1 MQKGTTTDLEVWRD
15 IVGYEGIYEISTA
28 GRIRRKYKTR
38 SRFMQPFTREKKKSR
53 RFVNLTDAAGI
64 KKQYPV
70 AKLVAKT
77 FLSQPEGTVA
87 YHKNGVLSDDWVG
100 NITFSTQEEL
110 GKTNGGKS
118 RRKPVAKIDRS
129 GEIVEIYPSAAQAA
143 KINYISEQCVKD
155 RCNGWQNR
163 HGDAVKL
170 KSLFAPDGYA
180 YAWAEDQRDIERT
193 VRKIESSQQA
203 NTY

>member
-1 MQKGTTTDLEVWRD
+1 MREDTTNDPEVWRD
-15 IVGYEGIYEISTA
+15 ITGYEGIYQISTA
-28 GRIRRKYKTR
+28 GKIRNRTKAVRT
-38 SRFMQPFTREKKKSR
+38 FTRKKKKSR
-53 RFVNLTDAAGI
+53 RYVNLTDADGVR
-64 KKQYPV
+64 KQYPV
-70 AKLVAKT
+70 AKLIAKT
-77 FLSQPEGTVA
+77 FLDQPEGTVV

-118 RRKPVAKIDRS
+118 RRKPVAKIDS
-129 GEIVEIYPSAAQAA
+129 TGEIVEIYPSVAQAA
-143 KINYISEQCVKD
+143 KKNYLSEQCVKD

-163 HGDAVKL
+163 HGEIIKL

-193 VRKIESSQQA
+193 VRRCR
-203 NTY
+203 NTLN